1 MNRRNL
7 LVLAALLAVGLLLT
21 ACAFDSKATRV
32 KRNIA
37 VNADNFSVVGRLT
50 VINTRNDSLLFENAR
65 HVLTL

>member
-7 LVLAALLAVGLLLT
+7 LVLAALLAVGLLLP

-37 VNADNFSVVGRLT
+37 FD
-50 VINTRNDSLLFENAR
+50 VIRGE
-65 HVLTL
+65 